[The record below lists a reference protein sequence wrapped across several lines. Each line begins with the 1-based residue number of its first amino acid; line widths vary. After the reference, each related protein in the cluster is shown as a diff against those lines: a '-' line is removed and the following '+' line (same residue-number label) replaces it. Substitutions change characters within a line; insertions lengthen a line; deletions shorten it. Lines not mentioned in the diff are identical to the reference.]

1 MARRLRRYA
10 AVMDQPMRDEKA
22 GPTDPAEPVAV
33 PERVDVHDVA
43 PSAAPVAGETPVE
56 SATAVS
62 GEVDDLERTIQAFLS
77 DMGTGVVS
85 VSRVV
90 NPLLQVWSVAR
101 NVDAVVAVPVEN
113 LLTVLVGRS
122 LTTSQEL
129 TDTMTEVRAVL
140 AGTRPLATV

>member
-1 MARRLRRYA
+1 MNELTG
-10 AVMDQPMRDEKA
+10 DEMT
-22 GPTDPAEPVAV
+22 GPTDPTDPVVV
-33 PERVDVHDVA
+33 PGIVDAQERAGSVPADVSLSQAD
-43 PSAAPVAGETPVE
+43 E
-56 SATAVS
+56 
-62 GEVDDLERTIQAFLS
+62 LERAIQAFLA
-77 DMGTGVVS
+77 DMGSGVVS

-101 NVDAVVAVPVEN
+101 DVDADVAVPVEN

-140 AGTRPLATV
+140 ASTTPLATV